1 MASAWQAQMLTNLTP
16 IPRKDVFRRYVIAL
30 FAAVAAILLRWLLD
44 PVLGHVAF
52 YVTVYIAA
60 AYCAVVCGY
69 LPAILS
75 GLVGF
80 FGIFYGFVDPRHSLS
95 LIRPSEI
102 HATVGFFLVTAVLI
116 ALGDANRRKQL
127 RLNESV
133 EALTAEARQ
142 RQRAQEQLR
151 SAHDELEDR
160 VAQRTAQLSQALT
173 RLQNEIAVR
182 ERAEADLRQLS
193 IRLMGLQDEER
204 RRIARDL
211 HDTVGQTLAAV
222 KMSIALIKQVNS
234 FPPAAQPLI
243 DDLNALADEALQEV
257 RTTSYL
263 LHPPLLDEAGIAPA
277 ARWFVEGF
285 ARRSGIDVQCG
296 IPEHMDRPSREREL
310 VLFRVLQESLTNVH
324 RHSQASRANVHL
336 TCIGDHIEL
345 EVRDNGKGIPE
356 DRTKPVNGSVA
367 HSGVGIAG
375 MRERVLKVGG
385 QLCIQSLHPGTSIRV
400 IVPLASSDSRGLSN
414 DINQTNSVV

>member
-30 FAAVAAILLRWLLD
+30 CAAVAAILLRWLLD

-52 YVTVYIAA
+52 YVTVYIAV
-60 AYCAVVCGY
+60 AYCAVVCGC

-80 FGIFYGFVDPRHSLS
+80 FAIFYWFVDPRHSLAV
-95 LIRPSEI
+95 IRPSEV
-102 HATVGFFLVTAVLI
+102 HSTVGFFLVTAVLI

-133 EALTAEARQ
+133 EALTAEAGERQ
-142 RQRAQEQLR
+142 RTQEELR
-151 SAHDELEDR
+151 RAHDQLEDH
-160 VAQRTAQLSQALT
+160 VTQRTAQLSQALT
-173 RLQNEIAVR
+173 RLQNEITVR
-182 ERAEADLRQLS
+182 ERAEAELRQLS
-193 IRLMGLQDEER
+193 VRLISLQDEER

-222 KMSIALIKQVNS
+222 KMSLALIRKIKD
-234 FPPAAQPLI
+234 FPSAAQPLI
-243 DDLNALADEALQEV
+243 DDLNTLADEALQEV

-277 ARWFVEGF
+277 ARWFVQGF
-285 ARRSGIDVQCG
+285 ARRSGIEVQCD
-296 IPEHMDRPSREREL
+296 IPESMERPSREREL

-324 RHSQASRANVHL
+324 RHAQASQASVHL
-336 TCIGDHIEL
+336 THISDQIEL

-356 DRTKPVNGSVA
+356 NRIKPVNGSVA
-367 HSGVGIAG
+367 RSGVGLAG

-385 QLCIQSLHPGTSIRV
+385 QLHIQSLHPGTAIRV
-400 IVPLASSDSRGLSN
+400 VLPLSPTGSSDVS
-414 DINQTNSVV
+414 INTHQTDSVL